1 MIPRARMLLVE
12 RVVRNVNTSFEL
24 MNLWQMQCRPTPNN
38 VRNILLILIILG
50 NLKSEGCQTSLF
62 FSCWY
67 QYLNIIH
74 RLNTSLLN
82 RRFFFFLRYFGRAKV
97 SAKRSRRTR
106 HVRWGKRAEKITPL
120 SRAPRSLCA
129 CLRSPEKR
137 KKISPIMQAN

>member
-82 RRFFFFLRYFGRAKV
+82 RRFFFFFALFRA
-97 SAKRSRRTR
+97 SE
-106 HVRWGKRAEKITPL
+106 GKREAFEENQTRAMGQARRKNNAL
-120 SRAPRSLCA
+120 VSRSSLA
-129 CLRSPEKR
+129 LRLPSLPWKTQ
-137 KKISPIMQAN
+137 KNISYYAG

>member
-24 MNLWQMQCRPTPNN
+24 MNSWQMQCQPTPNN

-50 NLKSEGCQTSLF
+50 NFKSEGCQTSLF

-67 QYLNIIH
+67 QYCNIIH
-74 RLNTSLLN
+74 LLNTSLHN
-82 RRFFFFLRYFGRAKV
+82 RRFFFFLRYFGRGKV
-97 SAKRSRRTR
+97 SAKRGRSTR
-106 HVRWGKRAEKITPL
+106 HVRRGKRAEKITRL
-120 SRAPRSLCA
+120 SRAPLSLCA

-137 KKISPIMQAN
+137 KNISPIMQAN